1 LETTARRRRKALPAP
16 FPPAVLLFSVSAG
29 RPPASVVQ
37 ASGSPYD
44 AAWQDG
50 RAALLAAING
60 KGLTGRVLRGD
71 WSVTSEARTSREL
84 RAVLGGIKRNYFRYG
99 LALDK
104 ELRIAFTEQELNANA
119 MLYAGNAVAHAAI
132 NEKNFSLYAR
142 TKYGQMPPIGFGDR
156 EQVFLF

>member
-1 LETTARRRRKALPAP
+1 
-16 FPPAVLLFSVSAG
+16 
-29 RPPASVVQ
+29 VQ
-37 ASGSPYD
+37 ASGSTFD

-50 RAALLAAING
+50 RAALLAAMKA
-60 KGLTGRVLRGD
+60 KGLTGRWIRVD
-71 WSVTSEARTSREL
+71 WAETIEATTWRDL

-104 ELRIAFTEQELNANA
+104 ELRIAFTEQELNATA

-156 EQVFLF
+156 EQVFLFSTGGVFCDESGEVLTLNEAGRDGGRR